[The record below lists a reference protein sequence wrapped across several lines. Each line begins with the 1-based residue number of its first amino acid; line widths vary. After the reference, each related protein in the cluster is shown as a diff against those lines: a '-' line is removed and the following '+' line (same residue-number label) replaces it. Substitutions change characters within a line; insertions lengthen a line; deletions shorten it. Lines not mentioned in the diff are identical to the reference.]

1 MKKKTQRTVSILV
14 ILLMLLLLP
23 VQAFAEEYDLANGSI
38 TVTADSSGQ
47 SVSQGG
53 GPGVLQTTPTVIYQT
68 GGATAN
74 TIEIEAEAGQTAEVT
89 LKDVNID
96 RSGTFN
102 AAALLT
108 DGDGNVNIELDGD
121 NTLQS
126 GHHRAGLEKN
136 NAGTLTIGD
145 ESGAAG
151 SLEASGGVAAAG
163 IGGGRYGDG
172 SNITITGGTVTA
184 SGGDSGAGIGGGDE
198 SDGSNI
204 TITGGTVTANGG
216 LSAAGIGG
224 GWDGDGSG
232 ITINGGTV
240 TANGGRLGAAIG
252 GGGGGDGSNI
262 GINGGT
268 VTATGGEDAAGI
280 GGGRSGDGSNIE
292 ISGGTVT
299 ANGGWLGAAIGGGSG
314 GDGSNIGISGGEVTA
329 SGGKGGAAVGGG
341 HSGDGSNIEIS
352 GGTVTASGGESG
364 AGIGGGSR
372 GDGSNIEISGGTVT
386 ANGGAG
392 AAGIGGGRSV
402 HSVHNAPG
410 GDGSNI
416 KISGGTVTASGGEG
430 YFVGKVSGAGIGGG
444 LFGDGSNIEISGG
457 TVTANGGPS
466 GAGIGGGCHGIGSD
480 VTVSGYAQVRA
491 QGGEAGPNDGVG
503 AGIGNGGYCDFA
515 DTSSDGDEIEPDVSN
530 LTTAGWVKYYAPGA
544 NMNTDEPIRVII
556 GKVQAYRIGERVIIN
571 GTTWIVAGIEG
582 DVLELVSKESFTEEQ
597 LKDLEALIKNLLT
610 EAQLEKLVT
619 DKTTG
624 ERVFLADDDIAKE
637 YFGGEKGH
645 IVIRANKSI
654 LG

>member
-68 GGATAN
+68 VGATAN

-126 GHHRAGLEKN
+126 GHNRAGLEKN

-224 GWDGDGSG
+224 GWDGDGSN
-232 ITINGGTV
+232 ITIAGGTV
-240 TANGGRLGAAIG
+240 TASGGQFG
-252 GGGGGDGSNI
+252 
-262 GINGGT
+262 
-268 VTATGGEDAAGI
+268 AGI
-280 GGGRSGDGSNIE
+280 GGGWDGDGN
-292 ISGGTVT
+292 
-299 ANGGWLGAAIGGGSG
+299 
-314 GDGSNIGISGGEVTA
+314 D
-329 SGGKGGAAVGGG
+329 
-341 HSGDGSNIEIS
+341 IEIS

-372 GDGSNIEISGGTVT
+372 GDGSNIGISGGTVT

-457 TVTANGGPS
+457 TVTASGGPS

-515 DTSSDGDEIEPDVSN
+515 GTSSDGDEIEPDVSN

-610 EAQLEKLVT
+610 EAQLEKLVA
-619 DKTTG
+619 DKATG

-645 IVIRANKSI
+645 IVIRADKSI
-654 LG
+654 LW